1 MEGRRGGG
9 NGDEAADKEGSAGHQ
24 CLLTHGLGGGH
35 RTAREMGLR
44 DVLPAS
50 ALAPWPTPPSFDSLQ
65 ACPAQHPKQTRAS
78 LPCGV
83 RDAHSL
89 SYPIL
94 APGEARHLT
103 SSLRQSFVVDR
114 GFDIFGC

>member
-35 RTAREMGLR
+35 RAAREMGLR

-50 ALAPWPTPPSFDSLQ
+50 ALAPWPTPLLLTL
-65 ACPAQHPKQTRAS
+65 CKPAQPNIQSKLERVYLAGCVTRTAYHIPS
-78 LPCGV
+78 LL
-83 RDAHSL
+83 R
-89 SYPIL
+89 
-94 APGEARHLT
+94 ARHDISRLLSAKA
-103 SSLRQSFVVDR
+103 SS
-114 GFDIFGC
+114 